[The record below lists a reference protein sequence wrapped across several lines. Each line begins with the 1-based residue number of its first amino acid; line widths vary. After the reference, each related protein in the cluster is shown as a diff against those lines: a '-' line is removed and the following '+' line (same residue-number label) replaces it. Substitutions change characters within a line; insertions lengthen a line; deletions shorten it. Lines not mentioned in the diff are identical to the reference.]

1 MCQPGKWWW
10 GLLPLAL
17 IFALMNAMTAGPVEG
32 DLARVSADE
41 FKRSGLG
48 WASSSLSGRD
58 AVIKGEAPDP
68 ESQKLAITAAER
80 AWGVRLVKDTTTVQA
95 EPKPYTAT
103 ATREGN
109 KITLTGF
116 VPSDAVRAEMVKTAK
131 ASFPNAEV
139 VDQLRHA
146 RGAPVAYG
154 PALGFGLVQL
164 GQLVK
169 GTASLS
175 DSAFS
180 LVGQAM
186 DFAGFDRV
194 MSALKALPGGATL
207 AKAEIA
213 APVVSPFTVSAAKS
227 GDTVNLT
234 GYIPAETVRGPLLDA
249 AGKTPGIGR
258 VTDSLRVAGGVPAA
272 LDYGKTVDF
281 MLRTLGQLTSG
292 TASLSNDAL
301 TVRGAAASAA
311 IKDTVVGALTGALP
325 AGVKL
330 AVQEISA
337 PPAPPPPAP
346 VVTVPKVSPF
356 SWSALKNASGVVLS
370 GYIPSEGAR
379 APAVAAAKAVAGSG
393 EVKDELKVAE
403 GLPASV
409 NFGQASSFLLAQLGK
424 LTSGVAS
431 LKDEALSLTGLAPD
445 VPVYEAVT
453 SALKSALPGGLKL
466 AALDLKGPTASPYGW
481 SAARTADS
489 LTLSGFIPSEAI
501 RAPILDSA
509 KKAFPALRLVDQM
522 KTALGAPDGFALAVS
537 SALAQLARLDVGT
550 ATLTDK
556 MLKVVGET
564 MDKALPASLQSALGG
579 TGLPAGFNSD
589 VAISVKAPPPVNI
602 APPELPKVD
611 AVIPPAPK
619 AAPAPVVVAPP
630 PMPQTPVPAFPQVRV
645 ETPPVFVQQKSA
657 AELCQERF
665 NVILT
670 DEQIHFAVAS
680 ARISAQSE
688 KVLKHL
694 SEAVA
699 ACPTLSV
706 EIQGHTDADGDEAS
720 NLELSNRRALAVAAA
735 LEQRGV
741 PKGRLTAKGYGKSQ
755 PVAPNDTPENKAK
768 NRRIHFNVAK

>member
-80 AWGVRLVKDTTTVQA
+80 AWGVRLVKDTTTVQP
-95 EPKPYTAT
+95 EPKPYVAT

-109 KITLTGF
+109 RITLTGF
-116 VPSDAVRAEMVKTAK
+116 VPTDAVRADMVKAAK
-131 ASFPNAEV
+131 ASFPNADV
-139 VDQLRHA
+139 VDQLKHA
-146 RGAPVAYG
+146 RGAPAAYA
-154 PALGFGLVQL
+154 PAFGFGLAQL

-175 DSAFS
+175 DSAFA
-180 LVGQAM
+180 LVGQAA

-194 MSALKALPGGATL
+194 MAALKALPGGATL
-207 AKAEIA
+207 ARAEIA
-213 APVVSPFTVSAAKS
+213 APDVAPFTVSAAKS

-234 GYIPAETVRGPLLDA
+234 GYIPAESLRGALIDA

-258 VTDSLRVAGGVPAA
+258 VTDSLRVAGGVPSGI
-272 LDYGKTVDF
+272 DYGKTVDF
-281 MLRTLGQLTSG
+281 MLRNLGQLTSG
-292 TASLSNDAL
+292 TASLSNDGL
-301 TVRGAAASAA
+301 TVRGAAATAA
-311 IKDTVVGALTGALP
+311 VKDAVVGALTGALP

-330 AVQEISA
+330 AAQEISA
-337 PPAPPPPAP
+337 PPPVP

-356 SWSALKNASGVVLS
+356 TWSALKNAGGIVLS
-370 GYIPSEGAR
+370 GYIPAEGAR
-379 APAVAAAKAVAGSG
+379 APAVAAAKAIAGAG

-409 NFGQASSFLLAQLGK
+409 NFGQATGFLLGQLGK
-424 LTSGVAS
+424 LTSGVAT
-431 LKDEALSLTGLAPD
+431 LRDEALSLTGLAPD

-453 SALKSALPGGLKL
+453 AALKSALPGGMKL
-466 AALDLKGPTASPYGW
+466 AALDLKGPTASPYSW
-481 SAARTADS
+481 SAIRTADS
-489 LTLSGFIPSEAI
+489 LTLGGFIPSEAV

-522 KTALGAPDGFALAVS
+522 KTALGAPDGFAVAVS
-537 SALAQLARLDVGT
+537 NALAQLARLDVGT

-556 MLKVVGET
+556 ALKIIGET
-564 MDKALPASLQSALGG
+564 MDKALPGSLQSALGG
-579 TGLPAGFNSD
+579 TGLPAGFSSD
-589 VAISVKAPPPVNI
+589 VAVSVKAPPPVTI
-602 APPELPKVD
+602 LPPDLPKVD

-619 AAPAPVVVAPP
+619 VDPAPVVVAPP
-630 PMPQTPVPAFPQVRV
+630 PMPQAPVPPFPQVRV
-645 ETPPVFVQQKSA
+645 DTPPVSVPPKTVADQ
-657 AELCQERF
+657 CQDRF
-665 NVILT
+665 NVILK

-706 EIQGHTDADGDEAS
+706 EIQGHTDGDGDEAS
-720 NLELSNRRALAVAAA
+720 NLDLSNRRALAVAGA
-735 LEQRGV
+735 LEQLGV